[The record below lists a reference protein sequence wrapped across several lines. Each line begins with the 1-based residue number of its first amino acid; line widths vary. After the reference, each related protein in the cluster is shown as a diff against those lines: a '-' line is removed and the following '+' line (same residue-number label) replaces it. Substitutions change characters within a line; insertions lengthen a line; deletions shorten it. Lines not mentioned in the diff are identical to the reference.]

1 MILQLFLSFIF
12 GAVPNF
18 MFAHGTGIA
27 IKSKSP
33 WPAVVF
39 IISGFAAYAVGIAL
53 ARRQ

>member
-1 MILQLFLSFIF
+1 MIQQLLLAFIF

-18 MFAHGTGIA
+18 MFAYGTGVA

-39 IISGFAAYAVGIAL
+39 IVSGFAAYTIGIFL
-53 ARRQ
+53 ARRG